1 MDVFIFL
8 TEIMG
13 AALCAADGR
22 KVGRVVDF
30 AAAAA
35 EPYPRVGYFVGR
47 LRGRRGALRV
57 PWEAIGRLERRRVYL
72 RDGAADF
79 ERFERGPGE
88 VLLVADLLDKQVVDV
103 NGAKVERVN
112 DIHLLN
118 TERDLRI
125 VHADTGIRGVLRRLG
140 FLNLFDAVT
149 AWLFDYKVKERFV
162 NWRFVQ
168 PVGERF
174 AEANVHLTVASQRLG
189 ALHPAD
195 LADIIE
201 DLPQPERTAVFA
213 ALDDEVAAEIL
224 EEVDEPE
231 LAVGLL
237 EAVGEERAGDIIE
250 EMDPDEAADV
260 LGELD
265 ESQAAELI
273 GAMDDEELA
282 DDLRELLAH
291 EEGTAGALMTTE
303 LLAVRRDDTVA
314 DVFKRIKAEEDVE
327 AYNYIY
333 VVEEDETLV
342 GVFTLRDALLAK
354 RKTAASE
361 LMAERVVAANVDDRP
376 DRIFELFGKY
386 GFAALP
392 VVDDDGKLRGVITLY
407 DAVAA
412 KYPDF
417 EKE

>member
-1 MDVFIFL
+1 VDVFIFL
-8 TEIMG
+8 TDIMG

-35 EPYPRVGYFVGR
+35 EPYPRVGCFVVR
-47 LRGRRGALRV
+47 LHGEKGATRV

-72 RDGAADF
+72 RDGDADF
-79 ERFERGPGE
+79 ERFERAPGE

-125 VHADTGIRGVLRRLG
+125 VHADTGVRGVLRRLG

-149 AWLFDYKVKERFV
+149 TWLFDYKVKERFV

-174 AEANVHLTVASQRLG
+174 AEANVHLTVASQRLR

-201 DLPQPERTAVFA
+201 DLPQPERTTVFA

-231 LAVGLL
+231 LAVDLL

-260 LGELD
+260 LAELD

-273 GAMDDEELA
+273 GAMEDEELA

-303 LLAVRRDDTVA
+303 LLAVQRDDTVA

-342 GVFTLRDALLAK
+342 GVFTLRDALLAT
-354 RKTAASE
+354 RKTAAAA

-392 VVDDDGKLRGVITLY
+392 VVDDDGKLRGAITLY